1 MNSIGHMVLRL
12 LLVLLLCIGMSQF
25 VAAGDGNLTSARSTV
40 GNNSLSQNQSRESS
54 LGTALKV
61 GSEEPLQMM
70 VSGLILFAIATTFR
84 RFRSRNRVSAELKDR

>member
-1 MNSIGHMVLRL
+1 MNSMGRTVLRP
-12 LLVLLLCIGMSQF
+12 LLVMLLCIGLSQIA
-25 VAAGDGNLTSARSTV
+25 VAGDGNLTSANSTV
-40 GNNSLSQNQSRESS
+40 GNTSLSQNQSRESP

-84 RFRSRNRVSAELKDR
+84 RFRSRNRVSAELKNR